1 MSRSS
6 RSAWLLC
13 SAALQP
19 QPESYM
25 VAFWQTIVG
34 EAGQCID
41 DLRRLPRGFTEF
53 GQDGRVQLDE
63 AVP

>member
-1 MSRSS
+1 
-6 RSAWLLC
+6 
-13 SAALQP
+13 
-19 QPESYM
+19 M

-53 GQDGRVQLDE
+53 GQDGRVRLDE